1 MRQKCNE
8 NAANR
13 YSYIG
18 DVYRTGEV
26 QRKKETLDAMP
37 KEWSDLHRKGYIH
50 IHDLDAHGLTYNCLT
65 FNIRKDFPYD
75 DFKDPENIEET
86 IVGYFSYLER
96 LFTDMGNE
104 QSGGMALANF
114 DVDTAYILDR
124 LGVPYC
130 EAAMNII
137 SACVRSLIV
146 WCNHTHTRMGTTS
159 YYVSL
164 NIGLADTPFARH
176 IDIVLLDQFLKLG
189 DTVFKPNIVFKVVGG
204 VNRFP
209 DDPNYDLFTK
219 ALLCSAKK
227 MIPTYLLCDSKPNQ
241 GVDPTKIAIMGC
253 RTRVVADLYGE
264 DTSIGRG
271 NIDNISINLPR
282 LALEVERDH
291 SEADAEQKMRFFKER
306 WDEVARIT
314 KDILLDRFQKTCA
327 RTREDFPTNAAHHL
341 WVEDFDDIPS
351 VFHHG
356 TLSLGFIGLSEAMEV
371 LTGKRFYADP
381 DTYMNALGFVKH
393 MRQYCD
399 FLRGQDQ
406 LNFSLLATSGELIS
420 GRFIDYDK
428 EEFCGHHEIFDNSFY
443 TNSFHI
449 NVDSDLPA
457 YKKIQMEG
465 LFHEICNGGCI
476 TYVELDEAPLGND
489 EGLREYVECA
499 IASGTH
505 YIGFNFPKDVCRDCG
520 TNGVFDTC
528 PLCGGSHITR
538 IRRVSGYLEIL
549 DGFTKGKKNEE
560 KARRAN

>member
-1 MRQKCNE
+1 
-8 NAANR
+8 
-13 YSYIG
+13 
-18 DVYRTGEV
+18 
-26 QRKKETLDAMP
+26 
-37 KEWSDLHRKGYIH
+37 
-50 IHDLDAHGLTYNCLT
+50 
-65 FNIRKDFPYD
+65 
-75 DFKDPENIEET
+75 
-86 IVGYFSYLER
+86 
-96 LFTDMGNE
+96 MG
-104 QSGGMALANF
+104 Q
-114 DVDTAYILDR
+114 
-124 LGVPYC
+124 
-130 EAAMNII
+130 
-137 SACVRSLIV
+137 
-146 WCNHTHTRMGTTS
+146 TS
-159 YYVSL
+159 YYITL
-164 NIGLADTPFARH
+164 NIGLARNDLARFLAYSV
-176 IDIVLLDQFLKLG
+176 IDEFEKCGEMVY
-189 DTVFKPNIVFKVVGG
+189 KPNIVFKVSAG
-204 VNRFP
+204 VNRNEGERNF
-209 DDPNYDLFTK
+209 DLYK
-219 ALLCSAKK
+219 KSLLCTARK
-227 MIPTYLLCDSKPNQ
+227 MIPTYLLCDCEADKDTPAEKLS
-241 GVDPTKIAIMGC
+241 VMGC
-253 RTRVVADLYGE
+253 RTRVVDDLYGC
-264 DTSIGRG
+264 TGAVGRG
-271 NIDNISINLPR
+271 NIANISINLPR
-282 LALEVERDH
+282 IALETDQTCREKKM
-291 SEADAEQKMRFFKER
+291 AEKVLRFKNKWQDIAETTT
-306 WDEVARIT
+306 E
-314 KDILLDRFQKTCA
+314 ILLDRYRITA
-327 RTREDFPTNAAHHL
+327 GLGSEDFPANFARQMWCVPFGTPN
-341 WVEDFDDIPS
+341 D
-351 VFHHG
+351 VFKHG
-356 TLSLGFIGLSEAMEV
+356 TLSIGFIGLSEAMEV

-399 FLRGQDQ
+399 FLRGQYQ

-428 EEFCGHHEIFDNSFY
+428 EEFCGHHEIFDKSFY

>member
-13 YSYIG
+13 YSYVG

-381 DTYMNALGFVKH
+381 DTVGSGGHLLLVKEDGVYLSAGLVANYTDIRSVYFENSPVH
-393 MRQYCD
+393 GD
-399 FLRGQDQ
+399 EDGQM
-406 LNFSLLATSGELIS
+406 GPRRI
-420 GRFIDYDK
+420 FIDSTWG
-428 EEFCGHHEIFDNSFY
+428 EEQRAETRFGGAVRRRGGVKSPVITEVSRGTGVTILNELDNWSYVRTDTGFMGYMHNNAQLQDFMQKINTLPYVIELSVPLEIQEDRASHTLKVSLYLDIFQSHYKPHALILQEN
-443 TNSFHI
+443 
-449 NVDSDLPA
+449 LA
-457 YKKIQMEG
+457 YKKQQ
-465 LFHEICNGGCI
+465 N
-476 TYVELDEAPLGND
+476 P
-489 EGLREYVECA
+489 
-499 IASGTH
+499 
-505 YIGFNFPKDVCRDCG
+505 
-520 TNGVFDTC
+520 
-528 PLCGGSHITR
+528 
-538 IRRVSGYLEIL
+538 
-549 DGFTKGKKNEE
+549 
-560 KARRAN
+560 